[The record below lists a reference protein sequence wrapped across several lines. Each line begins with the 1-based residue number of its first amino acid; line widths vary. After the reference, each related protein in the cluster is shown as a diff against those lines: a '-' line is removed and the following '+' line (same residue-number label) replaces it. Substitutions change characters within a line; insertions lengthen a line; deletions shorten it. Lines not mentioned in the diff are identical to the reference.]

1 MKDDLYPSAEDGL
14 EATGQ
19 DDGHLDLSSHDS
31 FTGGVPHRTFERLR
45 AEDPV
50 HWTPETDGGRGFWS
64 VTAHADIMTANGNN
78 AVFSSGQGIRI
89 EDQSHEEYMAR
100 RTFQETDPPEHRQT
114 RRFLNP
120 AFSRPAIAQYEDL
133 VRALAADIVE
143 QAFATDE
150 FDAVDAL
157 AKQLPMMMLGRIL
170 GVPDADLP
178 FLVEK
183 GDALIGNSDPDFT
196 DTIVDKVDT
205 DAYRFMPFRNPA
217 GVELYDYAQSVIEG
231 EKDVDPDG
239 ILARVLGANKAES
252 VMEARDFK
260 NFFCLLVAAG
270 NDTTRYSIAMAL
282 YQLTRDPALLRQM
295 QSGAVWNTVADEF
308 IRLASPT
315 MHFRRTATEDTELGG
330 KAIAKGDKVILW
342 FVSGNRDRAVFD
354 NPHGVN
360 LARDP
365 NPHLAFGQGGVHLC
379 LGMWLARLEVR
390 VILEEIAGRLKGIE
404 ALGPPSWTRSNFICG
419 VKSLPVRISR

>member
-1 MKDDLYPSAEDGL
+1 MTGL
-14 EATGQ
+14 FTSPEASEH
-19 DDGHLDLSSHDS
+19 DDGHLDLSDHDS
-31 FTGGVPHRTFERLR
+31 FTSGVPHRTFERLR

-50 HWTPETDGGRGFWS
+50 HWTPECDGGRGFWS
-64 VTAHADIMTANGNN
+64 VTSHADIMTANGNN

-120 AFSRPAIAQYEDL
+120 AFSRPAISRYEEL
-133 VRALAADIVE
+133 VRQLASEIVD
-143 QAFATDE
+143 QAVAQDE
-150 FDAVDAL
+150 FDAVDAM
-157 AKQLPMMMLGRIL
+157 AKQLPMLMLGRIL

-183 GDALIGNSDPDFT
+183 GDALIGNTDPDFT

-205 DAYRFMPFRNPA
+205 EAYRFMPFRSPA
-217 GVELYDYAQSVIEG
+217 GVELYDYAQSVMDG
-231 EKDVDPDG
+231 EKEVDPEG
-239 ILARVLGANKAES
+239 ILARVLGANDAQG
-252 VMEARDFK
+252 VMQAQDFK

-282 YQLTRDPALLRQM
+282 YQLTRKPSLLAQM
-295 QSGAVWNTVADEF
+295 KTGTVWNTAPDEF

-330 KAIAKGDKVILW
+330 KRIAKGDKVILW

-354 NPHGVN
+354 DPHGVN

-390 VILEEIAGRLKGIE
+390 VILEELAGRIASIE
-404 ALGPPSWTRSNFICG
+404 ATDASTWTRSNFICG
-419 VKSLPVRISR
+419 VKSLPVRITR